1 MRVEFEFR
9 KTANLLWHTV
19 TVGIFP
25 LILALGACGGSG
37 SGPTPPCTS
46 CTPGSTSDYV
56 YEANANQVTIFEV
69 DSTDGHSSLDAVT
82 SNRATDT
89 RRHGCDID

>member
-37 SGPTPPCTS
+37 SGPRRRAQAALLVRLPITS
-46 CTPGSTSDYV
+46 TKPMQIKLRFLKS
-56 YEANANQVTIFEV
+56 IRR
-69 DSTDGHSSLDAVT
+69 
-82 SNRATDT
+82 RAQ
-89 RRHGCDID
+89 